1 MAVPLIVK
9 VLFAHTPVTPFG
21 NPVTVAFVAPVVL
34 YVIFVIGKFIQAVCE
49 SVPAEELSVMVLI
62 LTLIVPV
69 FVTTPQPPVN
79 VMV

>member
-1 MAVPLIVK
+1 M
-9 VLFAHTPVTPFG
+9 
-21 NPVTVAFVAPVVL
+21 L